1 MRGENIP
8 LITPF
13 KKLKEKQKKT
23 KTTEGENI
31 PQWGNPPYNPPKGK
45 KQRNKRLIKN
55 YSIPQYITTLSF

>member
-1 MRGENIP
+1 MTMRGENIP

-45 KQRNKRLIKN
+45 KQRNKRLIKK
-55 YSIPQYITTLSF
+55 L

>member
-23 KTTEGENI
+23 EITE
-31 PQWGNPPYNPPKGK
+31 
-45 KQRNKRLIKN
+45 R
-55 YSIPQYITTLSF
+55 